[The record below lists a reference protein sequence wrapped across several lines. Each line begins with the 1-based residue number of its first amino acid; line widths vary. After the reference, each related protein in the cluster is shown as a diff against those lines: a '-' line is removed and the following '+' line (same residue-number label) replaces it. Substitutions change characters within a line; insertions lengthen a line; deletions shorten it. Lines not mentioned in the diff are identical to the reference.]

1 MNEGLLDQIPIGL
14 LFVLFLALLFVC
26 YELGFRIG
34 VWWQARE
41 PGEQEGPTDML
52 VGSLLALMAF
62 VLGISLG
69 LATDRHDARRSLLV
83 EEANAISVAYKRA
96 DYLPSSD
103 AAQLKSL
110 LRAYLPLRVVD
121 DPSEIPG
128 NIAKSR
134 ELTDQM
140 WAIEVAAVQS
150 GNNSD
155 LISSLGES
163 LNEIVTVGEQRVVA
177 ELYTRVPEPIMLILL
192 VGSALAVS
200 MVGYDAGIKGRRS
213 LLSATVL
220 IVALSV
226 VTMVVVDLD
235 RPHEGLLTVSQQ
247 ALLDVQQD
255 IGTPAP

>member
-1 MNEGLLDQIPIGL
+1 MNEGLVDPIPIGL
-14 LFVLFLALLFVC
+14 LFVLFTALLFVC

-62 VLGISLG
+62 VLGITLG
-69 LATDRHDARRSLLV
+69 LATDRHDSRRSLLV
-83 EEANAISVAYKRA
+83 EEANAIATAYQRA
-96 DYLPSSD
+96 DYLPASD

-121 DPSEIPG
+121 DPAEVPG
-128 NIAKSR
+128 NIAKST
-134 ELTDQM
+134 ELTRHM

-163 LNEIVTVGEQRVVA
+163 LNEIVSVGEQRVVA

-192 VGSALAVS
+192 VGSALAVA

-213 LLSATVL
+213 LLSATML

-235 RPHEGLLTVSQQ
+235 RPHEGLLNVSQQ
-247 ALLDVQQD
+247 ALLDVQQE
-255 IGTPAP
+255 IGSPTP

>member
-1 MNEGLLDQIPIGL
+1 MSEGLLDPIPVGL
-14 LFVLFLALLFVC
+14 LFVLFTVLLFAC
-26 YELGFRIG
+26 FEGGFRFG

-62 VLGISLG
+62 VLAVTLG

-83 EEANAISVAYKRA
+83 QEANAISTAYQRA
-96 DYLPSSD
+96 DYLPPAD

-110 LRAYLPLRVVD
+110 LRSYVPLRIVE
-121 DPSEIPG
+121 DPSAVPD
-128 NIAKSR
+128 NITKST
-134 ELTDQM
+134 ELTQRM

-177 ELYTRVPEPIMLILL
+177 EVYTRVPEPIMLILL
-192 VGSALAVS
+192 VGSALALV
-200 MVGYDAGIKGRRS
+200 MVGFDAGLKGRRS
-213 LLSATVL
+213 LLGATVL
-220 IVALSV
+220 ILVLSV

-235 RPHEGLLTVSQQ
+235 RPHEGLLNVSQQ
-247 ALLDVQQD
+247 ALLDVQRD
-255 IGTPAP
+255 IGSPAP